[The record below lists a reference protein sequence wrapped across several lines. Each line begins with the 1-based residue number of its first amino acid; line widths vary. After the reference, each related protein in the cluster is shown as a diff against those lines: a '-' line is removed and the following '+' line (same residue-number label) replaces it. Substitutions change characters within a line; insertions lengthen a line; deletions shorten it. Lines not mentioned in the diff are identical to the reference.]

1 MNTGWTKSKNEDG
14 NVFPLTDSGNQ
25 LTGWRSF
32 QLSEAERSHR
42 ESCSLRHA
50 HFFPKG
56 LRILL
61 SSSRGASLVATW
73 LYSKLTEKPIAKL
86 SIGRTEVEIDDG
98 KITKVIKEEIASE

>member
-14 NVFPLTDSGNQ
+14 NVFPVTDSGKG
-25 LTGWRSF
+25 LTCWRSF

-42 ESCSLRHA
+42 ESRSLRHA

-61 SSSRGASLVATW
+61 SSSVGASLVATW

-86 SIGRTEVEIDDG
+86 SIERTEVEIDDG
-98 KITKVIKEEIASE
+98 KITKVIKEKIASE